1 MAFNKKRAISR
12 TKKSFKQLPKKVV
25 KQLPNAALLATG
37 GVGGA
42 AVKGARVAAKTK
54 AAKKAAKKVGSSFKL
69 AGQKRR
75 VRVKRR
81 DR

>member
-1 MAFNKKRAISR
+1 MAFNKKRAIQG
-12 TKKSFKQLPKKVV
+12 TKKSFKQLPKRVV
-25 KQLPNAALLATG
+25 KQLPNAALIATG
-37 GVGGA
+37 GVGTTAITA
-42 AVKGARVAAKTK
+42 ARLALKTK

-69 AGQKRR
+69 PGQKRP